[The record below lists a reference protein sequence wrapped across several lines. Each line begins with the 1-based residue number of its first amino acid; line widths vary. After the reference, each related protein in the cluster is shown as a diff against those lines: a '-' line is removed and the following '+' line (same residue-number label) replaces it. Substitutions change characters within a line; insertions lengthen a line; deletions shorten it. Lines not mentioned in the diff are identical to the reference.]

1 MKNTNIT
8 FNGIDTLLFIAFFV
22 YFQNIQL
29 YNVAVYNTMQLYKID
44 K

>member
-8 FNGIDTLLFIAFFV
+8 FNGIDTLLFVALFIF
-22 YFQNIQL
+22 FQNIKF
-29 YNVAVYNTMQLYKID
+29 YNVAVYNTMQLYKKD